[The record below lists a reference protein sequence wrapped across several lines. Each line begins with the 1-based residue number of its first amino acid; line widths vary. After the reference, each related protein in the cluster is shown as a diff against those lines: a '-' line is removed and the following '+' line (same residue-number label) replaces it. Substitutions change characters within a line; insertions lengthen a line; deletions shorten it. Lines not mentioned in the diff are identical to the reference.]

1 MLQQDYSE
9 VVDPG
14 VTLSD
19 EVGLGDTKTEAV
31 DLGVGGPG
39 GVVLGVAVHEVELGV
54 ALSDVVE
61 LGDAKPKVVELG
73 DAKPEVVELGVSVSK
88 VVELGLAVSEVE
100 LGVALFDVVELG
112 DAQSEVRKSCRKG
125 RSTYPFDRGNII
137 WARLAPRGWEDGS
150 GSVWGGYGGGWGN
163 EEYEGAG
170 TSSSRSMERKS
181 PFDPG
186 KQACC
191 MFPVSPIVVLVD

>member
-19 EVGLGDTKTEAV
+19 EVGLGDTRTEAV

-125 RSTYPFDRGNII
+125 RSTYHFDRGNII

-150 GSVWGGYGGGWGN
+150 GSVWGGMVADGETRSTRGRGLVAAAAWSEKARSTQGN
-163 EEYEGAG
+163 
-170 TSSSRSMERKS
+170 RHVICFQCR
-181 PFDPG
+181 P
-186 KQACC
+186 
-191 MFPVSPIVVLVD
+191 L